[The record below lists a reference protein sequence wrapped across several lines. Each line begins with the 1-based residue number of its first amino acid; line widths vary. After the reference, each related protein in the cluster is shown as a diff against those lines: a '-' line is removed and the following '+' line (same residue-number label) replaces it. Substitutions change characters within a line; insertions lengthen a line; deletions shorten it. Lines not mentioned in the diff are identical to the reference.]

1 MNTRNNLARRAGCVN
16 TPVPGSLL
24 TPLAEAPRDLPP
36 VAWKPVCGGALP
48 YISVIVPVRNE
59 ASHIQRTLTQLLT
72 QEYDSGRYEVIVVDG
87 QSTDGTWDIV
97 AALQEKYANL
107 RLLPNPQRWSSAAR
121 NVAIRAAQGDI
132 LVVIDGHCEVDDA
145 AYLIHLAHA
154 FERSGADCVGR
165 PQPLDVSGAT
175 VFQRSVALA
184 RSSRLGHHPDS
195 WIYSDVEQYVPP
207 ESVAVAYRREVFARI
222 GLFDESF
229 DACEDVELNHRV
241 ARAGMTC
248 FFTPRLQVR
257 YVPRDSLSGLFRQM
271 VRYGRGRYRLLRKHS
286 DTFRLSCLLPAVFLS
301 GLAIVPLFAWVSRWL
316 LAAYLSALGLYSL
329 TVLCFSLV
337 LAFRAVGD
345 FRSLR
350 DFGRLVGWLPLV
362 FTTLH
367 VGAGAGILREMA
379 AESWS
384 KIKTAF
390 GYPRTRSAET
400 VQVLAWRASL
410 ESARAPS
417 LPLQD
422 LPRSLAG

>member
-1 MNTRNNLARRAGCVN
+1 MNTPNNLARRARCVN

-36 VAWKPVCGGALP
+36 VAWKPTPGGTVP

-72 QEYDSGRYEVIVVDG
+72 QEYDSQRYEVIVVDG
-87 QSTDGTWDIV
+87 QSTDGTWDTV

-132 LVVIDGHCEVDDA
+132 LIVIDGHCEVDDSV
-145 AYLIHLAHA
+145 YLIHLAHA

-175 VFQRSVALA
+175 VFQRAVALA

-195 WIYSDVEQYVPP
+195 LIYNDVEQYVPP

-241 ARAGMTC
+241 AHAGMTC

-257 YVPRDSLSGLFRQM
+257 YVPRNSLSGLFRQM

-286 DTFRLSCLLPAVFLS
+286 DTFSFSCLLPAVFLS
-301 GLAIVPLFAWVSRWL
+301 GLAIVPSFAWVSRWL
-316 LAAYLSALGLYSL
+316 LAGYLSALGLYLL
-329 TVLCFSLV
+329 TVLSFSLAI
-337 LAFRAVGD
+337 AFRAAGQ

-350 DFGRLVGWLPLV
+350 DFGRFVGWLPLV
-362 FTTLH
+362 FATVH
-367 VGAGAGILREMA
+367 VGAGAGILQEMA
-379 AESWS
+379 AEGWS
-384 KIKTAF
+384 KIKRAL
-390 GYPRTRSAET
+390 GLEQRSSEDMIR
-400 VQVLAWRASL
+400 VLAWRARADNL
-410 ESARAPS
+410 PESVVSPDDV
-417 LPLQD
+417 PQ
-422 LPRSLAG
+422 SLAG

>member
-1 MNTRNNLARRAGCVN
+1 MNSRNNFARRGGCVN

-36 VAWKPVCGGALP
+36 VAWKPTPGGTVP

-184 RSSRLGHHPDS
+184 RSSRLGHHP
-195 WIYSDVEQYVPP
+195 E
-207 ESVAVAYRREVFARI
+207 
-222 GLFDESF
+222 
-229 DACEDVELNHRV
+229 
-241 ARAGMTC
+241 
-248 FFTPRLQVR
+248 
-257 YVPRDSLSGLFRQM
+257 
-271 VRYGRGRYRLLRKHS
+271 
-286 DTFRLSCLLPAVFLS
+286 
-301 GLAIVPLFAWVSRWL
+301 
-316 LAAYLSALGLYSL
+316 AAA
-329 TVLCFSLV
+329 
-337 LAFRAVGD
+337 
-345 FRSLR
+345 
-350 DFGRLVGWLPLV
+350 
-362 FTTLH
+362 
-367 VGAGAGILREMA
+367 
-379 AESWS
+379 
-384 KIKTAF
+384 
-390 GYPRTRSAET
+390 
-400 VQVLAWRASL
+400 
-410 ESARAPS
+410 
-417 LPLQD
+417 
-422 LPRSLAG
+422 